1 MAAGFILV
9 VHRCGGPD
17 FMSCRFVAYRP
28 REDNARRG
36 ENDSSPFLPLRVR
49 PRDFSLRSKKPASS
63 KQAKPVY
70 ADVFPVVAKSNRALL
85 FWWQRDSA
93 SWLEATIGKFTAMII
108 LHSHLQPQFK
118 NELFHILHINR
129 KFVCLRSL
137 PNIVNKEL
145 NKLKQN
151 SEVQCVH

>member
-36 ENDSSPFLPLRVR
+36 ENDSSPFLLLRVR

-63 KQAKPVY
+63 TQDKPVY

-85 FWWQRDSA
+85 FWWR
-93 SWLEATIGKFTAMII
+93 EATIGQFTAMII

-118 NELFHILHINR
+118 NELFHTSHQSESP
-129 KFVCLRSL
+129 LRSQ
-137 PNIVNKEL
+137 PTKYCEQGV
-145 NKLKQN
+145 KQIKT
-151 SEVQCVH
+151 EQ

>member
-63 KQAKPVY
+63 TQAKPVY

-85 FWWQRDSA
+85 FWWR
-93 SWLEATIGKFTAMII
+93 EATIGQFTAMII

-118 NELFHILHINR
+118 DSQALNFNIRSQQLR
-129 KFVCLRSL
+129 KFFLELVLVSITNL
-137 PNIVNKEL
+137 PR
-145 NKLKQN
+145 
-151 SEVQCVH
+151 

>member
-63 KQAKPVY
+63 TQAKPVY

-85 FWWQRDSA
+85 FWWR
-93 SWLEATIGKFTAMII
+93 EATIGQFTAMII

-118 NELFHILHINR
+118 NELFHTSHQSESR
-129 KFVCLRSL
+129 LRSQ
-137 PNIVNKEL
+137 PTKYCEQGV
-145 NKLKQN
+145 KQIKT
-151 SEVQCVH
+151 EQWGTMCIH